1 MSVRNETHTNILILN
16 KQYNK
21 NLDKLKN
28 NKLTTYYRIDSYY
41 STPEI
46 EKNIS

>member
-21 NLDKLKN
+21 NLDTQKNLK
-28 NKLTTYYRIDSYY
+28 TTNLLHITELIVIILHR
-41 STPEI
+41 
-46 EKNIS
+46 K